1 MKEFGTHVNQYENSK
16 DEMILRDFLA
26 TDRTLLANERT
37 FLAYLRTFISF
48 FAAGV
53 GFIKFVD
60 DNFIVLLGY
69 ILVVMSIF
77 ILIFGCMRYIK
88 IKSLYKNIRH

>member
-1 MKEFGTHVNQYENSK
+1 MARFISNPRKYNQNKE
-16 DEMILRDFLA
+16 DMILRDFLA
-26 TDRTLLANERT
+26 ADRTMLANERT

-60 DNFIVLLGY
+60 ESLIVFLGY
-69 ILVVMSIF
+69 ILVIMSIL
-77 ILIFGCMRYIK
+77 ILGFGCMRYLK
-88 IKSLYKNIRH
+88 IKKRYEKIRY